1 MIFLNSHEVK
11 EIVRETGEE
20 IFRMDP
26 EVYSNHHMPGM
37 KHPFD
42 YCKWAFNQRSCSA
55 DCPVSPFVL
64 R

>member
-26 EVYSNHHMPGM
+26 EVCSNHHMPGM

-42 YCKWAFNQRSCSA
+42 HCKRSFNERSCSA
-55 DCPVSPFVL
+55 DRPVSPLVF